1 MPRLGTTNVWTA
13 DQGISARPRPQ
24 TVIGHAER
32 VTRGLPRLPTM
43 SDAKSSYMSTL
54 NTNAML
60 SKRACY
66 FKQRCPYDTVPKRI
80 PGCSAR
86 GGHGSLQHAQVESPD
101 DTWPITI
108 PMNRDLSQALLGT
121 ADDISSASAQSAV
134 CSSAQSASRP
144 ARNKLAYPSSDW
156 TVRMDRSGRQYYVN
170 KFDKRIS
177 WTFPAEDGPA
187 GTNGRESSPRQDS
200 KAIYIAELE
209 DRILQRYSSD
219 MLAVPEGSKK
229 DVPDPL
235 RDALLN
241 KRPRREERGVLLEN
255 AHGATVMALVEGG
268 RDGNLSRAAP
278 NGLGQ
283 PGIHQSISRGLSGP
297 TRVLRNL
304 SQANI
309 VTVPRAMGAYSQ
321 LQHGCRKSDTGPEDH
336 NAGGEHVPE
345 VAVFDSRPSK
355 HSAIVHSTNQVAH

>member
-1 MPRLGTTNVWTA
+1 
-13 DQGISARPRPQ
+13 
-24 TVIGHAER
+24 
-32 VTRGLPRLPTM
+32 
-43 SDAKSSYMSTL
+43 
-54 NTNAML
+54 
-60 SKRACY
+60 
-66 FKQRCPYDTVPKRI
+66 
-80 PGCSAR
+80 
-86 GGHGSLQHAQVESPD
+86 
-101 DTWPITI
+101 
-108 PMNRDLSQALLGT
+108 
-121 ADDISSASAQSAV
+121 
-134 CSSAQSASRP
+134 
-144 ARNKLAYPSSDW
+144 
-156 TVRMDRSGRQYYVN
+156 MDRSGRQYYVN

-177 WTFPAEDGPA
+177 WTFPAEDGA
-187 GTNGRESSPRQDS
+187 ESTPRQHS
-200 KAIYIAELE
+200 KAVYIAELE

-219 MLAVPEGSKK
+219 MLAVPEGGKK

-321 LQHGCRKSDTGPEDH
+321 LQHGCRKSATGPADH
-336 NAGGEHVPE
+336 NARGEHVAE

-355 HSAIVHSTNQVAH
+355 HPAIVHSSNQVAH